1 MSRQKFSRALKRA
14 ICIEYMQ
21 SGKKRHE
28 IAIKYGI
35 PNVNMLSGWV
45 HSCLS
50 PLEIQNKCVNLPPV
64 NDSQRL
70 EMAQEDSQTTSDC
83 LSRIEI
89 LEKQIQKL
97 ETDLKKAKDKNLAL
111 NMLIDIAEERSIK
124 IRKKSGAKQ

>member
-1 MSRQKFSRALKRA
+1 MKRV

-111 NMLIDIAEERSIK
+111 NTLIDIAEERGIK

>member
-21 SGKKRHE
+21 SSKKRHE

-111 NMLIDIAEERSIK
+111 NTLIDIAEERGIK

>member
-1 MSRQKFSRALKRA
+1 MSRQKFRRALKRA

-21 SGKKRHE
+21 RGKKRHE

-111 NMLIDIAEERSIK
+111 NTLIDIAEERGIK

>member
-1 MSRQKFSRALKRA
+1 
-14 ICIEYMQ
+14 MQ

-111 NMLIDIAEERSIK
+111 NTLIDIAEERGIK

>member
-50 PLEIQNKCVNLPPV
+50 PLEIQNKCVNLPHL
-64 NDSQRL
+64 NDSQLL

-111 NMLIDIAEERSIK
+111 HPLIDIAEERGIK

>member
-50 PLEIQNKCVNLPPV
+50 PLEIQNKCVNLPSV

-70 EMAQEDSQTTSDC
+70 EMVQEDSQTTSDC
-83 LSRIEI
+83 LSRIAI

-111 NMLIDIAEERSIK
+111 NTLIDIAEERGIK

>member
-21 SGKKRHE
+21 SGKKRSE
-28 IAIKYGI
+28 IALKYGI

-111 NMLIDIAEERSIK
+111 NTLIDIAEERGIK

>member
-50 PLEIQNKCVNLPPV
+50 PLEIQNKCVNLPSV
-64 NDSQRL
+64 NNSQRL
-70 EMAQEDSQTTSDC
+70 EMVQEDSQTTSDC
-83 LSRIEI
+83 LSRIAI
-89 LEKQIQKL
+89 LEKQIQNL

-111 NMLIDIAEERSIK
+111 NTLIDIAEERGIK